1 MEYRRAR
8 EGRPK
13 VMRTRLGHK
22 VQTVSTLLLLKLEE
36 VGVDDE
42 MRTLEESHTVKT
54 TKVMTTTETS

>member
-1 MEYRRAR
+1 
-8 EGRPK
+8 
-13 VMRTRLGHK
+13 MRTRLGHK